1 MYVTRLQNSRFFLKI
16 SKAWRK
22 SLTRAKP
29 RSLFSASF
37 QTFCLTA
44 RAYLNTQKY
53 GLFCSLVQSKV
64 QSSMQLACERQ
75 TFLLA
80 HRRWGTSGETSV
92 FAGLFV
98 TRTSKYTGTS
108 SAVRVYNF
116 FQLLWVPLGKWIYA
130 FLFLWFKMWRISF
143 LALFFIPKNV
153 RRDCESV
160 IEFDWISVS
169 KVTSGLVF
177 HLYHVGRSPIKSIN
191 DRCLFN
197 MSLVISLSYNAGF
210 YPWKNFFENFNMTN
224 EDFLSHYTRKTRFW
238 NR

>member
-1 MYVTRLQNSRFFLKI
+1 M
-16 SKAWRK
+16 
-22 SLTRAKP
+22 
-29 RSLFSASF
+29 
-37 QTFCLTA
+37 
-44 RAYLNTQKY
+44 
-53 GLFCSLVQSKV
+53 
-64 QSSMQLACERQ
+64 
-75 TFLLA
+75 FLLA
-80 HRRWGTSGETSV
+80 HRRWGTLGETSV
-92 FAGLFV
+92 FVGLFV

-116 FQLLWVPLGKWIYA
+116 FQLLWVPLEKWIYA

-197 MSLVISLSYNAGF
+197 SSIWALWFRYHTMQVFIPERISLKTLTWQTRIFFHTTLERRGF
-210 YPWKNFFENFNMTN
+210 GTAKSQIMMPAQDSSTFQSPQVSNLFSFVHAH
-224 EDFLSHYTRKTRFW
+224 SHK
-238 NR
+238 